1 MSNHSGIVKLM
12 GICMNIPDL
21 YLVTEL
27 VVGGSLEDLL
37 HVEKRRLSGTEILS
51 ISMQISDAMQF
62 LHMANIVHRDLK
74 PSNCLIDHHG
84 VVKLCDFGLARV
96 LGREMSR
103 NSESRRAGTP
113 VYLAPEALAG
123 APTTNKVDIY
133 SFAIICW
140 EMHTGEQAWFALDYT
155 HMATIVLRDHGRP
168 IIPPDMSR
176 EWKELI
182 GVCWAQDPGD
192 RPSFTAIIVSLTE
205 MGAPKPI
212 RHGKNTPFKNVEL
225 V

>member
-1 MSNHSGIVKLM
+1 M
-12 GICMNIPDL
+12 
-21 YLVTEL
+21 
-27 VVGGSLEDLL
+27 EDLL

-74 PSNCLIDHHG
+74 PSNCLVDPCSLVAPPTHSRSQIDHHG

-133 SFAIICW
+133 
-140 EMHTGEQAWFALDYT
+140 
-155 HMATIVLRDHGRP
+155 R
-168 IIPPDMSR
+168 
-176 EWKELI
+176 
-182 GVCWAQDPGD
+182 
-192 RPSFTAIIVSLTE
+192 
-205 MGAPKPI
+205 
-212 RHGKNTPFKNVEL
+212 
-225 V
+225 

>member
-1 MSNHSGIVKLM
+1 
-12 GICMNIPDL
+12 MNIPDL

-74 PSNCLIDHHG
+74 PSNCLVRCLCCLCSPLLASLSRQIDHHG

-133 SFAIICW
+133 SPSASTP
-140 EMHTGEQAWFALDYT
+140 EVVRQLRHHLLGDAHRGASLVRARLHAHGDHRAAGPGQADHPSRHDSGVEGAHRD
-155 HMATIVLRDHGRP
+155 VL
-168 IIPPDMSR
+168 
-176 EWKELI
+176 
-182 GVCWAQDPGD
+182 
-192 RPSFTAIIVSLTE
+192 
-205 MGAPKPI
+205 GA
-212 RHGKNTPFKNVEL
+212 GSC
-225 V
+225 